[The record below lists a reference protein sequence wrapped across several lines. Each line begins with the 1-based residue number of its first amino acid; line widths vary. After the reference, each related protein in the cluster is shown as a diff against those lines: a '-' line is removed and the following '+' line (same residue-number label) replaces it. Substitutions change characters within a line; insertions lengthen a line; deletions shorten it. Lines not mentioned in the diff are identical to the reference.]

1 MTDNDHNMT
10 DNKSLK
16 LTRRELFAVA
26 IDVDVALDR
35 FYTLANRAVLTGEY
49 GINFH
54 HPLFAKALFLQDSD
68 GIHDD
73 VKIAYR
79 EFANHLE
86 RNGFKIQNTRVSG
99 ETYLIWI
106 SWLQ

>member
-1 MTDNDHNMT
+1 MT
-10 DNKSLK
+10 DNKPLK

-26 IDVDVALDR
+26 IDVDAALDR

-54 HPLFAKALFLQDSD
+54 HPLFAKAPFLQDSD
-68 GIHDD
+68 WKIHDD
-73 VKIAYR
+73 LKIAFR
-79 EFANHLE
+79 EFVTHLE
-86 RNGFKIQNTRVSG
+86 RNGFKIQNTRVGG
-99 ETYLIWI
+99 ETYLLRI